1 MALSRSQLRGAT
13 RVALKEPTAAYWAD
27 ADLNTYIDDAL
38 RAYTSRLGV
47 LTREKTASVVIGQF
61 EYTLPVDYII
71 PLLAGLAPPA
81 GYTVSVDSLP
91 LTYLPHP
98 TFQTIKGYGAG
109 AALGNT
115 PQFWTLFNG
124 SGDGNGAKQSLQLL
138 PTPTVGGSNNLK
150 IAHAAKADALLNDSS
165 VPAIPEEDHECLPW
179 GAAARA
185 FLARGQA
192 EESAVYQTMFDRRIS
207 ERLPEGENAAAQEG

>member
-1 MALSRSQLRGAT
+1 MALTRAQLRTAT
-13 RVALKEPTAAYWAD
+13 RALLKEPTAAYWAD
-27 ADLNTYIDDAL
+27 VDLNTYLDDAL

-47 LTREKTASVVIGQF
+47 LTREKTANVVSGQY
-61 EYTLPVDYII
+61 EYSLPSDYVI
-71 PLLAGLAPPA
+71 PMLAGLAPPT

-91 LTYLPHP
+91 LMYLSYP
-98 TFQTIKGYGAG
+98 TFQLIKGYGAG

-124 SGDGNGAKQSLQLL
+124 TGDSSGAIQSLQIL
-138 PTPTVGGSNNLK
+138 PTPTAGGTNNLR
-150 IAHAAKADALLNDSS
+150 IAHEAKAASLGADSS

-185 FLARGQA
+185 FLVRGQT
-192 EESAVYQTMFDRRIS
+192 EEATVYQTMFDRRIA
-207 ERLPEGENAAAQEG
+207 ERLPGESNAAAQ